1 MRGRLQGETGLS
13 LLEVIVSLSLFS
25 LFLFALLTF
34 YSLGFRSY
42 QQGAAQADVQQN
54 ARIALYNMDR
64 SFRVADRFAIQ
75 DGGSSI
81 EFYFP
86 GSSRKYAYRVRYGEL
101 EYLIGT
107 SVTKVASH
115 ITSVAFSCTPGGVVH
130 FSVTAEAH
138 GRKYV
143 LSSAVKPRNI
153 P

>member
-1 MRGRLQGETGLS
+1 MKGRLQAETGLS
-13 LLEVIVSLSLFS
+13 LLEVIVSMSLFS
-25 LFLFALLTF
+25 MFLFALLTF

-42 QQGAAQADVQQN
+42 QQGATQADVQQN

-64 SFRVADRFAIQ
+64 SLRVVDRFTIQ
-75 DGGSSI
+75 GGSVI

-86 GSSRKYAYRVRYGEL
+86 NNNRKYTYRVRYGEL

-115 ITSVAFSCTPGGVVH
+115 ITSVEFSCTPEGVIH
-130 FSVTAEAH
+130 FTVTAEAH
-138 GRKYV
+138 GRKYA